1 MPREVIPRFGNAM
14 ISNVSGASTLWNPL
28 YWSVKSATPSK
39 KRRRPE
45 KVRDYRWFAAPTI
58 AMAEYGRF
66 WKDVAPKLHAKL
78 TRELAI
84 VPDDEYADT
93 AIVHLR
99 CSDVPFINH
108 NEYPLLP
115 QKYYEFAAREV
126 LRRGIRRVVL
136 TNCYTHGQHP
146 RAERECPIIA
156 DGIATWMRRVL
167 GDRAW
172 VDSQPHCW
180 DQRTTL
186 CRMLGCG
193 VLISTGGSFSF
204 PVGVCKGDAFVT
216 PVLAGARA
224 RAEHRRLH
232 DLVHWRMWDSIDY
245 CEYPPPARWGWNI
258 SDTRTIPEGSARL
271 IGLSGQLDS
280 PGLASLAALA
290 ALVSL
295 GFWLRRR
302 PRGAGSP
309 VVQISS

>member
-1 MPREVIPRFGNAM
+1 ME
-14 ISNVSGASTLWNPL
+14 
-28 YWSVKSATPSK
+28 YSVC
-39 KRRRPE
+39 
-45 KVRDYRWFAAPTI
+45 DDQ
-58 AMAEYGRF
+58 YGRR
-66 WKDVAPKLHAKL
+66 WCSSPRV
-78 TRELAI
+78 ELAQTI
-84 VPDDEYADT
+84 VSNSARYLYLAACRSVAMCLSISIGNSDDGLVIE
-93 AIVHLR
+93 
-99 CSDVPFINH
+99 
-108 NEYPLLP
+108 
-115 QKYYEFAAREV
+115 Q
-126 LRRGIRRVVL
+126 
-136 TNCYTHGQHP
+136 
-146 RAERECPIIA
+146 
-156 DGIATWMRRVL
+156 
-167 GDRAW
+167 
-172 VDSQPHCW
+172 DS
-180 DQRTTL
+180 
-186 CRMLGCG
+186 M
-193 VLISTGGSFSF
+193 LISTGGSFSF

-224 RAEHRRLH
+224 RVEHRRLH